1 MTVMRYSMAVD
12 RLRTIAETCTRLA
25 SLWEDDPLVVG
36 AYVFGE
42 LLEGSQ
48 RPERLQL
55 AFVVDLP
62 PDEVTWYTQ
71 PTPMAGFAATVGI
84 DKYPCEWY
92 SRPALERT
100 FPLEESARRA
110 TSPTSLSACTRYGTP
125 ASSR

>member
-12 RLRTIAETCTRLA
+12 RLRTIADLPRLA

-62 PDEVTWYTQ
+62 PDEVTWCPQ
-71 PTPMAGFAATVGI
+71 PPRWPASPPPSASTSPLRVVFAAG
-84 DKYPCEWY
+84 
-92 SRPALERT
+92 ALAG
-100 FPLEESARRA
+100 LEPPDPWSGAVLVAGRARRD
-110 TSPTSLSACTRYGTP
+110 SAGRP
-125 ASSR
+125 R

>member
-1 MTVMRYSMAVD
+1 MTVMRYSIAVD
-12 RLRTIAETCTRLA
+12 RLRTIAETCIRLA
-25 SLWEDDPLVVG
+25 SLWKDDPLVVG

-55 AFVVDLP
+55 AFAVDLP

-71 PTPMAGFAATVGI
+71 PIPMAGFAATVGI

-92 SRPALERT
+92 SRPALWPVWT
-100 FPLEESARRA
+100 
-110 TSPTSLSACTRYGTP
+110 T
-125 ASSR
+125 